1 MSNIQ
6 KNNKPNVPNLRFPE
20 FSGEWE
26 KIRVSDLLEFFSTNS
41 LSWDQLE
48 YGGTDIF
55 NLHYGLIHSGLS
67 TQISLKKSILPS
79 VKSEYRP
86 RNYTLCEDG
95 DVAFADASEDTN
107 EVGKVV
113 EFVDCAGKEIVCGLH
128 TIHGRDKLGKTVV
141 GFKGYAFSSPAFHN
155 QIRRIAQGTKIFS
168 INTGNFA
175 EIFIGVPQKE
185 EQDKISHLLSL
196 LDQRIA
202 IQNRI
207 IDELLYDESEHNCL
221 IGDLV
226 EQISIRNK
234 QGESFKILSVSNQL
248 GFVEQSEQFEGRT
261 IASQDTSNYKIVSL
275 NDFAYNPARINV
287 GSIAKLKVIEKGI
300 VSPMYVCFRCKD
312 GVLPDYLETFFDTQY
327 FFLEMEKRL
336 EGSVRMCLSFEGL
349 SDIPINLPSLME
361 QQAIAY
367 RISTLSQKIEIEMKI
382 LKKFI
387 QQKKYVLSNVLI

>member
-1 MSNIQ
+1 MKAECEINPKTGPLADTFQYIDLESVVKGQLIKVNYLKKEDAPSRAQRVLSKWDILYQCVRPYQLNNFLVRDNSSTQRVASTGYAQIRTNNNPDFFFQLLHTQKFTGRVINRCTGTNYPAINSTDLSEIEINI
-6 KNNKPNVPNLRFPE
+6 PE
-20 FSGEWE
+20 IKEQE
-26 KIRVSDLLEFFSTNS
+26 KI
-41 LSWDQLE
+41 
-48 YGGTDIF
+48 
-55 NLHYGLIHSGLS
+55 
-67 TQISLKKSILPS
+67 
-79 VKSEYRP
+79 
-86 RNYTLCEDG
+86 
-95 DVAFADASEDTN
+95 
-107 EVGKVV
+107 
-113 EFVDCAGKEIVCGLH
+113 
-128 TIHGRDKLGKTVV
+128 GRM
-141 GFKGYAFSSPAFHN
+141 
-155 QIRRIAQGTKIFS
+155 
-168 INTGNFA
+168 
-175 EIFIGVPQKE
+175 
-185 EQDKISHLLSL
+185 LSL
-196 LDQRIA
+196 IDQRIA
-202 IQNRI
+202 IQNRLI
-207 IDELLYDESEHNCL
+207 EDLKKLKTALCELLYDESEHNCL

>member
-1 MSNIQ
+1 M
-6 KNNKPNVPNLRFPE
+6 PNLRFPE
-20 FSGEWE
+20 FSGEW
-26 KIRVSDLLEFFSTNS
+26 
-41 LSWDQLE
+41 
-48 YGGTDIF
+48 
-55 NLHYGLIHSGLS
+55 
-67 TQISLKKSILPS
+67 KKSILKAECEINPKTGPLADTFQYIDLESVVKGQLIKVNYLKKEDAPS
-79 VKSEYRP
+79 RAQRVLSKWDILYQCVRP
-86 RNYTLCEDG
+86 YQLNNFLVRDNSSTQR
-95 DVAFADASEDTN
+95 VASTGYAQIRTN
-107 EVGKVV
+107 NNPD
-113 EFVDCAGKEIVCGLH
+113 FFFQLLH
-128 TIHGRDKLGKTVV
+128 TQKFTGRVINRCTGTN
-141 GFKGYAFSSPAFHN
+141 YPAIN
-155 QIRRIAQGTKIFS
+155 STDLSEIEINIPEIKEQEKI
-168 INTGNFA
+168 GRM
-175 EIFIGVPQKE
+175 
-185 EQDKISHLLSL
+185 LSL
-196 LDQRIA
+196 IDQRIA
-202 IQNRI
+202 IQNRLI
-207 IDELLYDESEHNCL
+207 EDLKKLKTALCELLYDESEHNCL